1 MLHRCNLCHPL
12 NEGRSAMSHLS
23 ERVLSFRSLVY
34 LAEDFA
40 VTTRFEI
47 ANTSVGSVVVSL
59 DHPLKTRRSPVRLGY
74 IQVDV
79 GTFEKKT
86 VPCK

>member
-1 MLHRCNLCHPL
+1 
-12 NEGRSAMSHLS
+12 MSHLS

-59 DHPLKTRRSPVRLGY
+59 DHPSKTRGDSARLEY
-74 IQVDV
+74 IHSNSNYWMELLLICVSTLQNLHESLKGDQMI
-79 GTFEKKT
+79 K
-86 VPCK
+86 